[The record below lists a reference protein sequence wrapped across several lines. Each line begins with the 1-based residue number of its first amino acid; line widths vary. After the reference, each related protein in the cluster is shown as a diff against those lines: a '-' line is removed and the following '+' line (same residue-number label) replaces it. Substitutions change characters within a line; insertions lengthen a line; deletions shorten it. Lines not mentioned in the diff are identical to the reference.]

1 MYVPKASGK
10 VKEAEK
16 PKGENA
22 LDALRADIERM
33 RDESIK
39 RNRDNLDAMYNIDMD
54 NLAPS
59 LRSLFASWSDGV
71 KNALASVEAVAD
83 SQEAVVSIVAQYDS
97 KIAAIETK
105 ADANGASITQ
115 LVTSIGPNGETLSAS
130 IQTAIKNDEAFIEL
144 IADRVTISGTAE
156 FVTRDEL
163 SDDAGSTVIS
173 GNLILLNMDG
183 ADDDG
188 ETTLMSSSKLG
199 FRYTDGYYRRS
210 FGNIYTYVDGESTDE
225 TSRYVLWIQTDPFPA
240 ATGETARPAI
250 KINPYGSLSLES
262 DNGAIFAEARYGYC
276 LLSAGKGTRIRA
288 ESEYSDILT
297 GSYPS
302 MNDYVFAADGIY
314 YGGVKIVST

>member
-1 MYVPKASGK
+1 MYVPKDSGK

-83 SQEAVVSIVAQYDS
+83 SQKAVVSIVAQYDY

-173 GNLILLNMDG
+173 GNLISLKMDG
-183 ADDDG
+183 SSDNGDDPVNG
-188 ETTLMSSSKLG
+188 SSSLEFLYYNG
-199 FRYTDGYYRRS
+199 RYDES
-210 FGNIYTYVDGESTDE
+210 FGSIYLMAYGDE
-225 TSRYVLWIQTDPFPA
+225 TATTSRYAMYL
-240 ATGETARPAI
+240 ATYEMYTNNGWVRPAI
-250 KINPYGSLSLES
+250 KVSAYGGLSLES
-262 DNGAIFAEARYGYC
+262 RTGEVYMGADSYC
-276 LLSAGKGTRIRA
+276 LVDAGFGTRIRA
-288 ESEYSDILT
+288 NDDFAVLEDRYTSAS
-297 GSYPS
+297 
-302 MNDYVFAADGIY
+302 NDYVFAADGIY

>member
-1 MYVPKASGK
+1 
-10 VKEAEK
+10 
-16 PKGENA
+16 
-22 LDALRADIERM
+22 
-33 RDESIK
+33 
-39 RNRDNLDAMYNIDMD
+39 
-54 NLAPS
+54 
-59 LRSLFASWSDGV
+59 V

-83 SQEAVVSIVAQYDS
+83 SQKAVVSIVAQYDS

-163 SDDAGSTVIS
+163 SDDSGSTVIS

-314 YGGVKIVST
+314 YGGVKIVSVRRE